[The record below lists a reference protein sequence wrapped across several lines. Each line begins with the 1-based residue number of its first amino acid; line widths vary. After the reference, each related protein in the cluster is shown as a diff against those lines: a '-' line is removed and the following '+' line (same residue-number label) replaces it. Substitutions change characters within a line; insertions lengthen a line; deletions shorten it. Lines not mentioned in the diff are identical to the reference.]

1 MLLLDLQSALAAL
14 WSWKCGGT
22 WMLKMEDVSGATIN
36 LLGMPEQ
43 ACLLLLMR
51 IFTVSHIH
59 ALAHSILIDLKTVK
73 PKPQIFFS
81 STVFVLLRLFYKNLH
96 LLLLYPQ
103 PKLLFLLP
111 VFFLLTI
118 TTISTSQFTYSRTKI
133 FQDIKNVY
141 RMHLYFL

>member
-1 MLLLDLQSALAAL
+1 
-14 WSWKCGGT
+14 
-22 WMLKMEDVSGATIN
+22 MLKMEDVSGATIN

-59 ALAHSILIDLKTVK
+59 ALAHSILIDLETVK

-103 PKLLFLLP
+103 PKLLFLLQCF
-111 VFFLLTI
+111 FFLLII

>member
-1 MLLLDLQSALAAL
+1 
-14 WSWKCGGT
+14 
-22 WMLKMEDVSGATIN
+22 MLKMEDVSGATIN

-103 PKLLFLLP
+103 PKLLFLLQCF
-111 VFFLLTI
+111 FFLLII

>member
-1 MLLLDLQSALAAL
+1 
-14 WSWKCGGT
+14 
-22 WMLKMEDVSGATIN
+22 MLKMEDVSGATIN